1 MTQQHLSNSGFSSKL
16 VIPSI
21 ILDFETISMQELKQI
36 VESFKRK
43 FAPNLDELERVLG
56 SDSLDLVAVVTAEQ
70 DAEVDKLV
78 LGHLQT
84 FQNLK

>member
-1 MTQQHLSNSGFSSKL
+1 MNEALDLEISSEMKY
-16 VIPSI
+16 
-21 ILDFETISMQELKQI
+21 

-78 LGHLQT
+78 LGHFQT
-84 FQNLK
+84 LQNLK